1 MLRCQQKPLFFHS
14 THSCTFSL
22 ESYICTSKKNKHIM
36 VIEITSDD
44 DLPYCLNTA
53 SKQAKKAR
61 QLAHS
66 HSGIPAKKARGPC
79 IQGFFSRTVIVTL
92 QNDEEVVIQFR
103 PEPLDLEP
111 FELARKVLGPV
122 VPEIKQLQDEELEG
136 EAIWVYWMTRVPGK
150 TWHEGVR
157 GKDRKGVVTIN
168 RSLGRILSKGR
179 IEGSSELVIDEKVA
193 PHLALLLSSG
203 DDQIRPFH
211 NVARDLL
218 GKLDRL
224 KILPLFVSHFDL
236 NDVNILID
244 DECKVSGLVDWELST
259 PLPFGMGFGR
269 INTLAGEF
277 SEKKF
282 RIPLEFEEAERG
294 FWQEV
299 YDGIPAEVR
308 NLIDTNPDVIQI
320 AVTLGTLLDV
330 FQLEEGKI
338 GPCNQV
344 VVEALPKLLSYRI
357 PFLRGSASPYSEYK
371 YK

>member
-1 MLRCQQKPLFFHS
+1 
-14 THSCTFSL
+14 
-22 ESYICTSKKNKHIM
+22 M

-44 DLPYCLNTA
+44 DLPGCLNTA

-66 HSGIPAKKARGPC
+66 HSGIPAKKAQGPC

-92 QNDEEVVIQFR
+92 RNDEEVVIQFR
-103 PEPLDLEP
+103 PDPLDLEP
-111 FELARKVLGPV
+111 FDLARKVLGPV

-157 GKDRKGVVTIN
+157 GKGRKSVVTIN

-179 IEGSSELVIDEKVA
+179 MGGSSSSSSELVLDQKVG
-193 PHLALLLSSG
+193 PHLALLLSSE
-203 DDQIRPFH
+203 DDRIRPFH
-211 NVARDLL
+211 NLASDLL

-224 KILPLFVSHFDL
+224 KILPLFISHFDL
-236 NDVNILID
+236 NHVNILID
-244 DECKVSGLVDWELST
+244 DECEVSGLVDWELST

-269 INTLAGEF
+269 INTLAGEI

-282 RIPLEFEEAERG
+282 HVPPEFEEAERG

-299 YDGIPAEVR
+299 YDGIPVEVR

-344 VVEALPKLLSYRI
+344 VVNALPKLLSYRI
-357 PFLRGSASPYSEYK
+357 PFIRGSDSPYSK
-371 YK
+371 Q

>member
-1 MLRCQQKPLFFHS
+1 
-14 THSCTFSL
+14 
-22 ESYICTSKKNKHIM
+22 M

-44 DLPYCLNTA
+44 DLPDCLNTA

-66 HSGIPAKKARGPC
+66 HSGIPAKKAECPC
-79 IQGFFSRTVIVTL
+79 LQGFFSRTVIVTL
-92 QNDEEVVIQFR
+92 KNDEDVVIQFR

-157 GKDRKGVVTIN
+157 GKDRRSVVTIN

-179 IEGSSELVIDEKVA
+179 IEGSNSSSELVINERVR
-193 PHLALLLSSG
+193 PHLALLLSSE

-211 NVARDLL
+211 NIARDLL

-244 DECKVSGLVDWELST
+244 DECEVSGLVDWELST

-282 RIPLEFEEAERG
+282 RIPPEFEEAERG
-294 FWQEV
+294 LWQEV

-338 GPCNQV
+338 GPCNPV

-357 PFLRGSASPYSEYK
+357 PFIRGSDSPYSK
-371 YK
+371 HK